1 MYRKQIAISFLI
13 FTALCMGGFVL
24 NNHLE
29 MKEENRMLLTSKNQA
44 ENSISIDFSLLKAS
58 YKPRQYVKIG
68 EMNYIAP
75 SDKQIKNDWRPLCS
89 RFLFAYYLRNRAWI
103 TSYNQRT
110 LVDFTTEFIVK

>member
-1 MYRKQIAISFLI
+1 
-13 FTALCMGGFVL
+13 CMGGFVL

-75 SDKQIKNDWRPLCS
+75 PDKQIKND
-89 RFLFAYYLRNRAWI
+89 
-103 TSYNQRT
+103 
-110 LVDFTTEFIVK
+110 

>member
-1 MYRKQIAISFLI
+1 
-13 FTALCMGGFVL
+13 MGGFVL

-75 SDKQIKNDWRPLCS
+75 PDKQIKND
-89 RFLFAYYLRNRAWI
+89 
-103 TSYNQRT
+103 
-110 LVDFTTEFIVK
+110 

>member
-1 MYRKQIAISFLI
+1 
-13 FTALCMGGFVL
+13 MGGFVL

-29 MKEENRMLLTSKNQA
+29 MKEENRILLTSKNQA

-75 SDKQIKNDWRPLCS
+75 PDKQIKND
-89 RFLFAYYLRNRAWI
+89 
-103 TSYNQRT
+103 
-110 LVDFTTEFIVK
+110 

>member
-75 SDKQIKNDWRPLCS
+75 PDKQIKNDWRPLCS

>member
-1 MYRKQIAISFLI
+1 MEMYRKQIAISFLI

-68 EMNYIAP
+68 EMNYIASP
-75 SDKQIKNDWRPLCS
+75 DKQIKND
-89 RFLFAYYLRNRAWI
+89 
-103 TSYNQRT
+103 
-110 LVDFTTEFIVK
+110 

>member
-1 MYRKQIAISFLI
+1 
-13 FTALCMGGFVL
+13 MGGFVL

-75 SDKQIKNDWRPLCS
+75 PNKQIKND
-89 RFLFAYYLRNRAWI
+89 
-103 TSYNQRT
+103 
-110 LVDFTTEFIVK
+110 